1 MQLKVKK
8 HELRLLLQCIP
19 ILTFATLASLGSL
32 LPSVVQFSAA
42 VILAGQVVFIF
53 GTKGIKKNIGL
64 LWIPLMIFFY
74 VRNNPN
80 IKFYSLTYTQVLLL
94 FVCCILFSALG
105 GFNDRCWMIK
115 MVSSWRYLYFIY
127 IAFTIYMFLDSSAI
141 NFVCNLFP
149 DAASTILNQ
158 YHNAGI
164 PGLTKHYSTN
174 GMLLAVGTMIF
185 GSYALTEK
193 RRSGYLLFLIS
204 VAALL
209 LSGKRAHTVFGLTA
223 LYLCYFAYNS
233 NAKKSRIIKS
243 IGVLLGSLTAFTVAS
258 YCVPALATV
267 VFRFIDTAETGD
279 MSVGRV
285 DVWLKALDAVYSFP
299 SMFSPLE

>member
-1 MQLKVKK
+1 MHRQCSHNNPICSLF
-8 HELRLLLQCIP
+8 ESYILLNPNHSEAITDSHFL
-19 ILTFATLASLGSL
+19 FFR
-32 LPSVVQFSAA
+32 SVVQFSAA

-193 RRSGYLLFLIS
+193 RRSENKMIQLI
-204 VAALL
+204 ALCITAIYAVL
-209 LSGKRAHTVFGLTA
+209 TNVDMLKSGMKLV
-223 LYLCYFAYNS
+223 
-233 NAKKSRIIKS
+233 KSRFGK
-243 IGVLLGSLTAFTVAS
+243 
-258 YCVPALATV
+258 
-267 VFRFIDTAETGD
+267 
-279 MSVGRV
+279 
-285 DVWLKALDAVYSFP
+285 
-299 SMFSPLE
+299 

>member
-80 IKFYSLTYTQVLLL
+80 IKFYSLTYIQVLLL

-105 GFNDRCWMIK
+105 GFNDRRWMIK

-193 RRSGYLLFLIS
+193 RRSDYLLFLIS

-209 LSGKRAHTVFGLTA
+209 LSGKRAHTVFGLAA

-233 NAKKSRIIKS
+233 NAKKSRLVKG
-243 IGVLLGSLTAFTVAS
+243 IGVLLDRKS
-258 YCVPALATV
+258 V
-267 VFRFIDTAETGD
+267 V
-279 MSVGRV
+279 
-285 DVWLKALDAVYSFP
+285 
-299 SMFSPLE
+299 

>member
-1 MQLKVKK
+1 
-8 HELRLLLQCIP
+8 
-19 ILTFATLASLGSL
+19 
-32 LPSVVQFSAA
+32 
-42 VILAGQVVFIF
+42 
-53 GTKGIKKNIGL
+53 
-64 LWIPLMIFFY
+64 
-74 VRNNPN
+74 
-80 IKFYSLTYTQVLLL
+80 
-94 FVCCILFSALG
+94 
-105 GFNDRCWMIK
+105 
-115 MVSSWRYLYFIY
+115 
-127 IAFTIYMFLDSSAI
+127 MFLDSSAI

-149 DAASTILNQ
+149 DAASTILDQ

-233 NAKKSRIIKS
+233 NAKKSGISFFIDDRVS
-243 IGVLLGSLTAFTVAS
+243 AAF
-258 YCVPALATV
+258 PAAWDISA
-267 VFRFIDTAETGD
+267 FRF
-279 MSVGRV
+279 M
-285 DVWLKALDAVYSFP
+285 L
-299 SMFSPLE
+299 

>member
-94 FVCCILFSALG
+94 FVCCILFSAMG
-105 GFNDRCWMIK
+105 GFNDRRWMIK
-115 MVSSWRYLYFIY
+115 MVSSWRYFYFIY

-174 GMLLAVGTMIF
+174 GMLLAAGDYDVVKL
-185 GSYALTEK
+185 LTLDNNK
-193 RRSGYLLFLIS
+193 
-204 VAALL
+204 
-209 LSGKRAHTVFGLTA
+209 
-223 LYLCYFAYNS
+223 
-233 NAKKSRIIKS
+233 
-243 IGVLLGSLTAFTVAS
+243 GSLENGS
-258 YCVPALATV
+258 N
-267 VFRFIDTAETGD
+267 IH
-279 MSVGRV
+279 
-285 DVWLKALDAVYSFP
+285 
-299 SMFSPLE
+299 